1 MLLLLYGYIA
11 FVTGVVM
18 ISFNNN
24 NNNSNNNNNNT
35 LYLEY
40 IYIFIYNIFVI
51 YLYNIFIIIDIFVYS
66 KAHRL
71 RYAPCVASLAFS
83 IQS

>member
-24 NNNSNNNNNNT
+24 NNNSNNNNNK
-35 LYLEY
+35 LSPIYPDPQERKY
-40 IYIFIYNIFVI
+40 IKKWKNELRSLGKKILNLI
-51 YLYNIFIIIDIFVYS
+51 S
-66 KAHRL
+66 KT
-71 RYAPCVASLAFS
+71 S
-83 IQS
+83 